1 MIAVFTRDPPTEIL
15 APVLIRTGENKILF
29 HGVPL
34 AIIVRL
40 LVGIMSDDP
49 DWMRLRLP
57 VPGVKVIPVAVAPL
71 RNTDVPV
78 NVAEPPPTN
87 NAVTFTI
94 RVTESEILPEVSALE

>member
-1 MIAVFTRDPPTEIL
+1 M
-15 APVLIRTGENKILF
+15 
-29 HGVPL
+29 
-34 AIIVRL
+34 
-40 LVGIMSDDP
+40 
-49 DWMRLRLP
+49 RLP

-94 RVTESEILPEVSALE
+94 RVTESEILPEVSVLE